1 MGFYIGIGGVVTFQN
16 AKKMVEVVASVPLEH
31 LLLETDCPYLAPVPN
46 RGKRNSSLNLPY
58 IAQKIAEIKGVLYN
72 EVVEITAQN
81 ARKMYRLDNTQYKKE

>member
-1 MGFYIGIGGVVTFQN
+1 M
-16 AKKMVEVVASVPLEH
+16 ASVPLGH